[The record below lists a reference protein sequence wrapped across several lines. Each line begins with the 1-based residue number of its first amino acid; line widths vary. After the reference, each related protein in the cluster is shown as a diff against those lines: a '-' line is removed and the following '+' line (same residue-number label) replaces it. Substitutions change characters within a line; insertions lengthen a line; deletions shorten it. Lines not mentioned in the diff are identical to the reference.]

1 MDTVLVGGFVFLLA
15 GGAIFLA
22 IDKVGKSDMAE
33 RSKRLITYALMG
45 GLIVLTIGIFHW
57 HRSVLLAEP
66 SAGWLSVRK
75 HPVTFYSY
83 GVPSFWS
90 QRRDPPRRSSRRSTS
105 G

>member
-22 IDKVGKSDMAE
+22 IDRVGKSDIAE

-57 HRSVLLAEP
+57 HRAVWLAEHA
-66 SAGWLSVRK
+66 AG
-75 HPVTFYSY
+75 
-83 GVPSFWS
+83 
-90 QRRDPPRRSSRRSTS
+90 
-105 G
+105 